1 MERTRIYDG
10 VRFMMCLSKFCRYSN
25 LKKRKNMALC
35 ILDWQWLVTLP
46 LELFLG
52 LLCWSRMTGLRNI
65 NIPLLWFDRHSS
77 RRNLSS
83 QGIVM
88 CVQLDQWKMRENTNF
103 LWNDHD
109 AFGWPSFITQGF
121 VCWPRKEVD
130 VELTVLHYFA
140 WGLMTFCGQSW
151 DLPTCNVRF
160 FALQVM
166 YQSWIWTIQFKENI
180 FSLWSKEFR

>member
-1 MERTRIYDG
+1 
-10 VRFMMCLSKFCRYSN
+10 MMCLSKFCRYST

-46 LELFLG
+46 VGALPWLAMLKPHDWIAQYQYPFTLV
-52 LLCWSRMTGLRNI
+52 WQTFKSREFVQPR
-65 NIPLLWFDRHSS
+65 D
-77 RRNLSS
+77 
-83 QGIVM
+83 
-88 CVQLDQWKMRENTNF
+88 CYVQLDQWKMRENTNF

-166 YQSWIWTIQFKENI
+166 YQSWIWTIQFKAHI
-180 FSLWSKEFR
+180 FSLWSKQFR